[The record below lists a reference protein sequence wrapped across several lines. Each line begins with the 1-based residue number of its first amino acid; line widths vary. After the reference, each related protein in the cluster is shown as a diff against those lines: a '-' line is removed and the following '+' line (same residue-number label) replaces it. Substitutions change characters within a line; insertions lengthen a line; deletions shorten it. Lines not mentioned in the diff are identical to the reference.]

1 MRSGSERPV
10 HFDVAGEVLVGDLR
24 SATHRRFPVVL
35 ARNEVKLYVMGQ
47 LLENDLQPL
56 FSIRGIYDGATVNF
70 MPGKRLAESKE
81 PSRCATQCK
90 QKLRISGKYNHND
103 LHLSDLED
111 LDTDDEELVEADANV
126 SPRSNGKKSFS
137 RQVSPDSTTA
147 SNHSG
152 DETVT
157 RQVSKGSRNSQPA
170 RTLSKGSAKNVSPDA
185 QMASEKKQASKGRKK
200 SKETMPRVSQRC
212 PLLLD
217 NWTPDPEWATPSNK
231 EKAKVPKSM
240 VCQLL
245 GA

>member
-1 MRSGSERPV
+1 
-10 HFDVAGEVLVGDLR
+10 
-24 SATHRRFPVVL
+24 VL

-70 MPGKRLAESKE
+70 MPGKRFAESKE

-111 LDTDDEELVEADANV
+111 LDTDDEEVVEVDANV

-147 SNHSG
+147 SNASG
-152 DETVT
+152 EETVV
-157 RQVSKGSRNSQPA
+157 RQLSHGSRNSQMV
-170 RTLSKGSAKNVSPDA
+170 SKGSAKNVSPDA
-185 QMASEKKQASKGRKK
+185 QMASEKKQASKSLSRKK

-217 NWTPDPEWATPSNK
+217 NWSPDPEWATPSNK